1 MLKDV
6 GFSLSFLLNEK
17 EKKPF
22 FCINNDVEDKE
33 NSRNGRCLSFFFLFK
48 ILR

>member
-33 NSRNGRCLSFFFLFK
+33 KFKKWKMFKFFFFSLKF
-48 ILR
+48 